1 MRSSPQPDPASHSRR
16 SIVVVAHNLRSV
28 FNVGSLLRTS
38 DVFAVQRVYVTG
50 FTPYPSQPDDARDP
64 KLQAQLTKRLA
75 KSAAGAEHTMPL
87 TAGRDVYELV
97 ESLRA
102 EGYAVVG
109 VEIDPGA
116 VPIVDYEP
124 AGRVTVLFGDEVRGL
139 EAELRERC
147 DVLLQIPMYGEKS
160 SLNVAVAA
168 GIALHHLRT
177 HP

>member
-1 MRSSPQPDPASHSRR
+1 MGWSPDRAQPLERR

-38 DVFAVQRVYVTG
+38 DVFAVERVYVTG
-50 FTPYPSQPDDARDP
+50 FTSYPSQPDDTRDP

-97 ESLRA
+97 GSLRA
-102 EGYAVVG
+102 EGYTVVG
-109 VEIDPGA
+109 VEIDPDA
-116 VPIVDYEP
+116 VPITGYEP
-124 AGRVTVLFGDEVRGL
+124 ARRVAVLFGDEVRGL